1 MDEIKQKIQKTHLL
15 NDAQKIALLVEVD
28 GCSQEEI
35 AKLNEV
41 LMRFEEQYR
50 SLLSKYQEEVN
61 SELAGILAD
70 DGDAPAVREAV
81 EKVRTGLQ
89 TLHT

>member
-1 MDEIKQKIQKTHLL
+1 MDTIKQKIQKSHLL
-15 NDAQKIALLVEVD
+15 NDEQKINVLVEID
-28 GCSQEEI
+28 GCSEEEI
-35 AKLNEV
+35 DKLTEV
-41 LMRFEEQYR
+41 LMRFEEQYQ

-70 DGDAPAVREAV
+70 DGDVPAVREAV